1 MIYYAKKFVHDYQ
14 FSIQKVKWLTY
25 EFAFDFGTHLCFLL
39 FRIFLCLFLMRQ
51 FWHLEDCIVETF
63 WNKANRHQKYRQY
76 ILWTHGRLGA
86 GDRRVI
92 PSCSVWRIRD
102 KYPDPRVCGRQ
113 NWMKRTIFQSFLWQ
127 TFFALKSDEHSNFC
141 IIFFPFYLHIK
152 IKNIHKWLIMIC
164 WFPFLV
170 YFLNCIS
177 IIYGVICSC

>member
-25 EFAFDFGTHLCFLL
+25 EFAFDFGSHLCFLL

-63 WNKANRHQKYRQY
+63 WNKANRHKKYRQY

-102 KYPDPRVCGRQ
+102 KYPDPFGQNTGFAAGRIRWKGQYFRVFCDRLFLHWKVMDIQ
-113 NWMKRTIFQSFLWQ
+113 IFVL
-127 TFFALKSDEHSNFC
+127 
-141 IIFFPFYLHIK
+141 FFPISPAYQNIK
-152 IKNIHKWLIMIC
+152 TFIN
-164 WFPFLV
+164 
-170 YFLNCIS
+170 
-177 IIYGVICSC
+177 G